1 MAVQLPYGVGWIIG
15 NFMIV
20 ELAGGDNEGRVY
32 GLITM
37 VANLSSPFAQALTLV
52 INQPLNLTTARIQAD
67 DISIL
72 FLPPEKAETQELL
85 RTGGSSKILGG
96 LTVFYVMFA
105 LCGHS

>member
-67 DISIL
+67 DISIQ
-72 FLPPEKAETQELL
+72 KAETQELL

>member
-67 DISIL
+67 DISI
-72 FLPPEKAETQELL
+72 
-85 RTGGSSKILGG
+85 RTDLIYAVLTRPYFRG
-96 LTVFYVMFA
+96 L
-105 LCGHS
+105 S